1 MKKLK
6 RTYMRCA
13 LTAALVLLVML
24 IAGSIWD
31 LPISKF
37 LYPGHESS
45 IGQFFAAFG
54 ELPAFSL
61 LAGCGV
67 LLIVHRAKF
76 RPELNIVI
84 LAFGVCLT
92 LASIF
97 LSVHEA
103 TDNVPALPMPV
114 ALLVTVFVDALM
126 AAALLFLTREC
137 QTKTIL
143 RFICTVI
150 VVCVGIM
157 LLINIIKV
165 PWGRARMRLIYST
178 GNDTY
183 FSNWWQAGTALK
195 KKLVA
200 DGVSSDDFRSFPSGH
215 TACAACS
222 MLLILLPT
230 LYRRLH
236 DKEKLFMV
244 LGGVWTLAVA
254 VSRLRMGM
262 HFLSD
267 VYVPCEVC
275 RGKRYNRETLE
286 VLYKGKNIADILDMT
301 AEEALAFFDNLP
313 RIRNKIATLVDVG
326 LGYIKLG
333 QSATTLSGGEAQRV
347 KLSTELSRR
356 PTGKTIYVL
365 DEPTTGLHFHDISKL
380 LAAFNA
386 LIQRGHTIVV
396 VEHNMD
402 IIKCADWIVDLGPEA
417 GTAGGRVVFEGTPR
431 ELEKCTESHTGK
443 FLRMRAKIMKNEK

>member
-1 MKKLK
+1 MENAFAVMKTITLP
-6 RTYMRCA
+6 R
-13 LTAALVLLVML
+13 
-24 IAGSIWD
+24 AGGTEQQS
-31 LPISKF
+31 
-37 LYPGHESS
+37 
-45 IGQFFAAFG
+45 
-54 ELPAFSL
+54 
-61 LAGCGV
+61 
-67 LLIVHRAKF
+67 
-76 RPELNIVI
+76 
-84 LAFGVCLT
+84 
-92 LASIF
+92 
-97 LSVHEA
+97 
-103 TDNVPALPMPV
+103 
-114 ALLVTVFVDALM
+114 VFVDALM

-183 FSNWWQAGTALK
+183 FSNWRQAGTALK

-267 VYVPCEVC
+267 VSVSSLL
-275 RGKRYNRETLE
+275 T
-286 VLYKGKNIADILDMT
+286 IA
-301 AEEALAFFDNLP
+301 
-313 RIRNKIATLVDVG
+313 
-326 LGYIKLG
+326 LG
-333 QSATTLSGGEAQRV
+333 AVAV
-347 KLSTELSRR
+347 
-356 PTGKTIYVL
+356 
-365 DEPTTGLHFHDISKL
+365 
-380 LAAFNA
+380 
-386 LIQRGHTIVV
+386 
-396 VEHNMD
+396 
-402 IIKCADWIVDLGPEA
+402 
-417 GTAGGRVVFEGTPR
+417 
-431 ELEKCTESHTGK
+431 
-443 FLRMRAKIMKNEK
+443 

>member
-6 RTYMRCA
+6 RTYTRCA
-13 LTAALVLLVML
+13 LTASLVLLVL
-24 IAGSIWD
+24 LVAGSIWD

-275 RGKRYNRETLE
+275 HGKRYNRETLE
-286 VLYKGKNIADILDMT
+286 VRYKGKSIADVLDMT
-301 AEEALAFFDNLP
+301 AEEALEFFAP
-313 RIRNKIATLVDVG
+313 VPKIAEKLRTLCDVG
-326 LGYIKLG
+326 LGYVKLG
-333 QSATTLSGGEAQRV
+333 QSSTTLSGGEAQRV
-347 KLSTELSRR
+347 KLATELSKQA
-356 PTGKTIYVL
+356 TGKTIYIL
-365 DEPTTGLHFHDISKL
+365 DEPTTGLHSDDVRKL
-380 LAAFNA
+380 LEV
-386 LIQRGHTIVV
+386 LQRLVDAGNTVV
-396 VEHNMD
+396 VIEHNLD
-402 IIKCADWIVDLGPEA
+402 VIKCTDHLIDLGPEGGDGG
-417 GTAGGRVVFEGTPR
+417 GTIVCTGTP
-431 ELEKCTESHTGK
+431 EEVAACPASFTGQYLK
-443 FLRMRAKIMKNEK
+443 RMLK

>member
-6 RTYMRCA
+6 RTYTRCA
-13 LTAALVLLVML
+13 LTASLVLLVL
-24 IAGSIWD
+24 LVAGSIWD

-45 IGQFFAAFG
+45 LGQFFAAFG

-76 RPELNIVI
+76 RSELNVI
-84 LAFGVCLT
+84 LLAFGVCLT
-92 LASIF
+92 LASMF
-97 LSVHEA
+97 LAVHEA
-103 TDNVPALPMPV
+103 TDNVSALPMAV
-114 ALLVTVFVDALM
+114 ALLVTVFIDALT
-126 AAALLFLTREC
+126 AFALLFLTREC

-143 RFICTVI
+143 RFVCTVI

-165 PWGRARMRLIYST
+165 PWGRARMRLIYAT

-183 FSNWWQAGTALK
+183 
-195 KKLVA
+195 
-200 DGVSSDDFRSFPSGH
+200 SDEFRSFPSGH

-236 DKEKLFMV
+236 NKEKLFMAI
-244 LGGVWTLAVA
+244 GGVWTLAVA

-267 VYVPCEVC
+267 VSVSSLL
-275 RGKRYNRETLE
+275 T
-286 VLYKGKNIADILDMT
+286 IALG
-301 AEEALAFFDNLP
+301 AVAVWLFYFNKSFF
-313 RIRNKIATLVDVG
+313 NKIWAF
-326 LGYIKLG
+326 
-333 QSATTLSGGEAQRV
+333 ASGDPKPA
-347 KLSTELSRR
+347 KK
-356 PTGKTIYVL
+356 P
-365 DEPTTGLHFHDISKL
+365 
-380 LAAFNA
+380 
-386 LIQRGHTIVV
+386 
-396 VEHNMD
+396 
-402 IIKCADWIVDLGPEA
+402 
-417 GTAGGRVVFEGTPR
+417 GTP
-431 ELEKCTESHTGK
+431 EEP
-443 FLRMRAKIMKNEK
+443 

>member
-6 RTYMRCA
+6 RTYTRCA

-126 AAALLFLTREC
+126 AVPDQDDPSFYLHGDRGLCRHHAAD
-137 QTKTIL
+137 Q
-143 RFICTVI
+143 
-150 VVCVGIM
+150 
-157 LLINIIKV
+157 
-165 PWGRARMRLIYST
+165 
-178 GNDTY
+178 
-183 FSNWWQAGTALK
+183 
-195 KKLVA
+195 
-200 DGVSSDDFRSFPSGH
+200 H
-215 TACAACS
+215 
-222 MLLILLPT
+222 
-230 LYRRLH
+230 H
-236 DKEKLFMV
+236 
-244 LGGVWTLAVA
+244 
-254 VSRLRMGM
+254 
-262 HFLSD
+262 
-267 VYVPCEVC
+267 
-275 RGKRYNRETLE
+275 
-286 VLYKGKNIADILDMT
+286 
-301 AEEALAFFDNLP
+301 
-313 RIRNKIATLVDVG
+313 
-326 LGYIKLG
+326 
-333 QSATTLSGGEAQRV
+333 
-347 KLSTELSRR
+347 
-356 PTGKTIYVL
+356 
-365 DEPTTGLHFHDISKL
+365 
-380 LAAFNA
+380 
-386 LIQRGHTIVV
+386 
-396 VEHNMD
+396 
-402 IIKCADWIVDLGPEA
+402 
-417 GTAGGRVVFEGTPR
+417 
-431 ELEKCTESHTGK
+431 
-443 FLRMRAKIMKNEK
+443 

>member
-1 MKKLK
+1 
-6 RTYMRCA
+6 
-13 LTAALVLLVML
+13 ML

-114 ALLVTVFVDALM
+114 ALLVTAFVDALM

-195 KKLVA
+195 KN
-200 DGVSSDDFRSFPSGH
+200 SSPTAFRRMTSV
-215 TACAACS
+215 
-222 MLLILLPT
+222 
-230 LYRRLH
+230 R
-236 DKEKLFMV
+236 
-244 LGGVWTLAVA
+244 
-254 VSRLRMGM
+254 SRLAIR
-262 HFLSD
+262 
-267 VYVPCEVC
+267 P
-275 RGKRYNRETLE
+275 
-286 VLYKGKNIADILDMT
+286 
-301 AEEALAFFDNLP
+301 ALP
-313 RIRNKIATLVDVG
+313 
-326 LGYIKLG
+326 
-333 QSATTLSGGEAQRV
+333 
-347 KLSTELSRR
+347 
-356 PTGKTIYVL
+356 
-365 DEPTTGLHFHDISKL
+365 
-380 LAAFNA
+380 A
-386 LIQRGHTIVV
+386 L
-396 VEHNMD
+396 
-402 IIKCADWIVDLGPEA
+402 C
-417 GTAGGRVVFEGTPR
+417 
-431 ELEKCTESHTGK
+431 S
-443 FLRMRAKIMKNEK
+443 

>member
-6 RTYMRCA
+6 RTYTRCA

-157 LLINIIKV
+157 LLIFWLTFDV
-165 PWGRARMRLIYST
+165 VG
-178 GNDTY
+178 
-183 FSNWWQAGTALK
+183 AGLQDLLAL
-195 KKLVA
+195 
-200 DGVSSDDFRSFPSGH
+200 G
-215 TACAACS
+215 
-222 MLLILLPT
+222 I
-230 LYRRLH
+230 
-236 DKEKLFMV
+236 
-244 LGGVWTLAVA
+244 
-254 VSRLRMGM
+254 SRLSAVVD
-262 HFLSD
+262 LS
-267 VYVPCEVC
+267 
-275 RGKRYNRETLE
+275 L
-286 VLYKGKNIADILDMT
+286 IHI
-301 AEEALAFFDNLP
+301 
-313 RIRNKIATLVDVG
+313 
-326 LGYIKLG
+326 
-333 QSATTLSGGEAQRV
+333 S
-347 KLSTELSRR
+347 
-356 PTGKTIYVL
+356 
-365 DEPTTGLHFHDISKL
+365 EPTRH
-380 LAAFNA
+380 
-386 LIQRGHTIVV
+386 
-396 VEHNMD
+396 
-402 IIKCADWIVDLGPEA
+402 
-417 GTAGGRVVFEGTPR
+417 
-431 ELEKCTESHTGK
+431 
-443 FLRMRAKIMKNEK
+443 